1 MPERL
6 IVDGYNVL
14 YAWARRP
21 GAPPIPMARE
31 TLLRDLER
39 AAATRGV
46 RCTVVFDGRPIEDV
60 AHASSA
66 LLEVLFAGPHSS
78 ADAVIE
84 RMVCRSPR
92 QGQVVVTDDC
102 NLTCSYCDEYTP
114 GAPIIPLETMK
125 ARIDK
130 LDDLGVLVYD
140 FLGGET
146 MMHPD
151 IAQLVKIGRAH
162 V

>member
-92 QGQVVVTDDC
+92 QGQVVVTDDR
-102 NLTCSYCDEYTP
+102 LLGHLAVGWGCSCWSTTQFAQWLA
-114 GAPIIPLETMK
+114 APP
-125 ARIDK
+125 
-130 LDDLGVLVYD
+130 
-140 FLGGET
+140 
-146 MMHPD
+146 
-151 IAQLVKIGRAH
+151 
-162 V
+162 